1 MAGCG
6 VRPFP
11 FLRKYLLPA
20 RNYFLPKGR
29 PPTRTL
35 HLYNQLKF
43 YIMGTDKLILLDG
56 VGGSDASAGLISMIP
71 TLMANALG
79 GQRMDPN
86 LVAALMNGNRNQDN
100 WGGSGC
106 WWIWIFLL
114 FWMRGGFFGNGFGQ
128 EGCAGIPQQLN
139 NATGRELLMQAIQGN
154 RSAIDQ
160 VASALNC
167 SSSQL
172 QSALCNIQGA
182 VDKVAG
188 QVGMSSQA
196 VINAVQ
202 NSGCEIGNQIS
213 SCCCNLQSLI
223 NQSTCSIQNTATQN
237 ANAIQ
242 NAITN
247 MNYQNQLSNLNQT
260 NSLQNTLNAGFN
272 GNRESFTAAINALSD
287 KVDQQTAYLTSQ
299 FCGLEKREMQ
309 NKIDQLRE
317 EKAALQS
324 SALLQQQSRY
334 IIDTVRPCPI
344 PSFNT
349 CNPWSFNGGFCGY
362 GVNGF
367 TAATNGACCNNPCN
381 NSCNN
386 NCCA

>member
-1 MAGCG
+1 
-6 VRPFP
+6 
-11 FLRKYLLPA
+11 
-20 RNYFLPKGR
+20 
-29 PPTRTL
+29 
-35 HLYNQLKF
+35 
-43 YIMGTDKLILLDG
+43 MGTDKLILLDG

-213 SCCCNLQSLI
+213 SCCCNLQNLI
-223 NQSTCSIQNTATQN
+223 SQSTCNIQNTATQN

-260 NSLQNTLNAGFN
+260 NSLQNTLNAGFS

-349 CNPWSFNGGFCGY
+349 CNPWGVNGGFYGC

-367 TAATNGACCNNPCN
+367 TAAANGACCN

-386 NCCA
+386 NTCCN

>member
-1 MAGCG
+1 MTFSHLQKWMAGYE

-11 FLRKYLLPA
+11 FLRKYLLSW
-20 RNYFLPKGR
+20 RNYFLPKGY

-35 HLYNQLKF
+35 YPYNQLKF

-223 NQSTCSIQNTATQN
+223 NQSTCNIQNTATQN

-247 MNYQNQLSNLNQT
+247 MSYQNQLSNLNNT
-260 NSLQNTLNAGFN
+260 NSIQNTLNAGFN
-272 GNRESFTAAINALSD
+272 GNRESFTAAINALSS
-287 KVDQQTAYLTSQ
+287 KVDAQTSYLTAQ
-299 FCGLEKREMQ
+299 FNSLEKREMQ
-309 NKIDQLRE
+309 NKIDTLREQKQTLEFAASQQAQTANLIDQLRPC
-317 EKAALQS
+317 ARPMYLSCSPYQS
-324 SALLQQQSRY
+324 Y
-334 IIDTVRPCPI
+334 GWP
-344 PSFNT
+344 F
-349 CNPWSFNGGFCGY
+349 GG
-362 GVNGF
+362 
-367 TAATNGACCNNPCN
+367 CCNNNTCGT
-381 NSCNN
+381 SCNN
-386 NCCA
+386 NTCCN

>member
-1 MAGCG
+1 MAGYRF
-6 VRPFP
+6 RPFP
-11 FLRKYLLPA
+11 FLRKYPLPW
-20 RNYFLPKGR
+20 RNYFLLKGSL
-29 PPTRTL
+29 PTRTL
-35 HLYNQLKF
+35 YPYNQLKF

-223 NQSTCSIQNTATQN
+223 NQSACSIQNTATQN

-247 MNYQNQLSNLNQT
+247 MNYQSQLSNLNQT

-287 KVDQQTAYLTSQ
+287 KVDAQTAYLTSQ

-309 NKIDQLRE
+309 NKIDALRE

-324 SALLQQQSRY
+324 SALLQQQSQNL
-334 IIDTVRPCPI
+334 INTLRPCPI
-344 PSFNT
+344 PSYPSCSPYQAYNWGQF
-349 CNPWSFNGGFCGY
+349 FGNG
-362 GVNGF
+362 
-367 TAATNGACCNNPCN
+367 CCNNSCN